1 MLFKNIEY
9 KTVLKALILF
19 LISGALCVLV
29 FAVAM
34 FYLETGFKFS
44 PLFATLSIAVGCFF
58 TSFYLGKKIGKKG
71 FLIGLGVG
79 ALVFAVATLISLI
92 VNSGSVTIHT
102 LLRFVILLLSSMIG
116 GIIGVNRKVN
126 QSYI

>member
-9 KTVLKALILF
+9 KALIKALFLF
-19 LISGALCVLV
+19 LISSALCVLI

-44 PLFATLSIAVGCFF
+44 PLFATLAIAVGCL
-58 TSFYLGKKIGKKG
+58 TASFYLGKKIGKKG

-79 ALVFAVATLISLI
+79 AFVFAVVTLISLI
-92 VNSGSVTIHT
+92 VNSGSVTVHT
-102 LLRFVILLLSSMIG
+102 LLRLVILLLSSMIG

>member
-9 KTVLKALILF
+9 KTLIKALFLF
-19 LISGALCVLV
+19 LISSALCVLI

-44 PLFATLSIAVGCFF
+44 PLFATLAIAVGCL
-58 TSFYLGKKIGKKG
+58 TASFYLGKNTGKKG

-79 ALVFAVATLISLI
+79 AVVFAVVTLISLI
-92 VNSGSVTIHT
+92 VNSSSVTVHT
-102 LLRFVILLLSSMIG
+102 LLRLVILLLSSMIG